1 MLTKPKK
8 LTDEEILAQLCTT
21 WRYDRPTVLAFYDF
35 GKLLDRVECAL
46 CQLRG
51 LRRLD
56 TLPEGAQRLLLRRNK
71 VRAALSEVN
80 GTEAQIRADLV
91 SIKTNF
97 PPDNTL
103 P

>member
-1 MLTKPKK
+1 MKK
-8 LTDEEILAQLCTT
+8 KKFTEEEILENLCTI
-21 WRYDRPTVLAFYDF
+21 WQYDRPTVLAFYDF
-35 GKLLDRVECAL
+35 SKLLDRVENAL

-51 LRRLD
+51 LKGLD
-56 TLPEGAQRLLLRRNK
+56 TLPVAAQTLLLRRGK

-80 GTEAQIRADLV
+80 GANARIREDML